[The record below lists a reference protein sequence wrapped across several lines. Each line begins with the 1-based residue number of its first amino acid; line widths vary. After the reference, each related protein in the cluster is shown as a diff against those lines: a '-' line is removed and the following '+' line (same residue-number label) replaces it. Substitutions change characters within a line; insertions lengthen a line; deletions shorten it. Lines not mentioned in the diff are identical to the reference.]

1 MKDKLEKFIIENELN
16 FNSSGSGLNGAY
28 TILCGFA
35 DHVGASKKAVRDA
48 VKAITGVEILPANSK
63 KELDKIYKFTTTYNY
78 GNWWKK
84 PIAARI
90 YKF

>member
-1 MKDKLEKFIIENELN
+1 MKDKLEKFIRENELN
-16 FNSSGSGLNGAY
+16 FNSSGSALNGAY
-28 TILCGFA
+28 TVLCGFA

-48 VKAITGVEILPANSK
+48 VKATTGVETLPVNSK

-78 GNWWKK
+78 GKWWQK
-84 PIAARI
+84 PEAARI